1 MDATGSEDQLN
12 LVYREAGSGGK
23 VELKAV
29 KPGKA
34 PSPMPVEHYPTLGKQ
49 IFTLL

>member
-1 MDATGSEDQLN
+1 MKLDVTESGKVPL
-12 LVYREAGSGGK
+12 LYKEAGSGGK

-34 PSPMPVEHYPTLGKQ
+34 PSLMPVEHYPTLGKP
-49 IFTLL
+49 L